1 MHNNSPKE
9 RVTTILFFSMNRVIT
24 KIIIKEVPA
33 APTIG
38 NAPQRYSLRAPR
50 FSQGKPDITQ
60 DFSHSNKKNIDG
72 KTRILYLL
80 F

>member
-1 MHNNSPKE
+1 M
-9 RVTTILFFSMNRVIT
+9 TILFFSKNRAIART
-24 KIIIKEVPA
+24 IIKEVPV

-38 NAPQRYSLRAPR
+38 NAPQRYSLIAPR

-60 DFSHSNKKNIDG
+60 DHSHSNKKNIAG
-72 KTRILYLL
+72 KTRVLYLL